1 MPAGEYYALR
11 SPNDETVRLL
21 DVLRADRW
29 IELDSG
35 GITAAHDIFA
45 DALVA
50 RYVFEAGGSI
60 NDRAGDVLSDAS
72 DAGAFDRALIALNR
86 LAAHERFGDIDGV
99 SIVGRVRARNP
110 GAVTAA
116 RELVLKTRL
125 PDDRACIRMLSAF
138 PDLAKAVAEDM
149 FCDGP
154 LSYLAELTAAT
165 KDEGWREQ
173 ASVILQP
180 FLDRAVDR
188 PHNSNMVLRRALRL
202 LPWRYRD
209 RALAWIAGEPT
220 RSETHFLLVAWLQS
234 GLPQEQ
240 IAADLE
246 VWLTGGGMTDPKASF
261 VFDAWLDAAA
271 RLDPAAIATKSA
283 AVEPLVLAWL
293 EKYKL
298 SPEAQFVLKAW
309 LDAVARLDPA
319 ATATKIAAVEP
330 LVLAWVEKYGLSE
343 AARFVYQPWLDA
355 AARLDPAT
363 TATKMAPVSRA
374 CLLGSKSTTS
384 PRRRSSS
391 ISRGSM
397 LRRGSTRPRSRRRS
411 PRSSRACLPG
421 SKSTASPRRRSS
433 FISRGSMLRRGS
445 TRPRPQRRSPRSIGA
460 CLRGS
465 KSTSSLPRRGSSIG
479 RGSNAVARLD
489 PATTATEIAAVEPRV
504 LAWLEKHGLSEAA
517 QFVFRAWLDA
527 GGSADRIRERIA
539 AC

>member
-355 AARLDPAT
+355 AARLDPAAV
-363 TATKMAPVSRA
+363 ATK
-374 CLLGSKSTTS
+374 
-384 PRRRSSS
+384 
-391 ISRGSM
+391 
-397 LRRGSTRPRSRRRS
+397 
-411 PRSSRACLPG
+411 
-421 SKSTASPRRRSS
+421 
-433 FISRGSMLRRGS
+433 
-445 TRPRPQRRSPRSIGA
+445 
-460 CLRGS
+460 
-465 KSTSSLPRRGSSIG
+465 
-479 RGSNAVARLD
+479 
-489 PATTATEIAAVEPRV
+489 IAAIEPRV

-517 QFVFRAWLDA
+517 QFVYQPWLDAAARLDPAATATKIAAVDRRVLAWLEKYELSPEARFVYRAWLECCGEARPGHDRDGDRRSRAARACVARKARPVRGGAVRLSSVA
-527 GGSADRIRERIA
+527 GCGRFGRSHPRADSGLLA
-539 AC
+539 ANQ